1 MKYNP
6 QIHHWRVS
14 RLKGYDYSQ
23 VGLYFITIFCQHRI
37 YRFSKIKNDE
47 MVLNKNGTIA
57 YDGWVKL
64 PERFKNSELV
74 VFQIMPNYL
83 KGFFI
88 E

>member
-1 MKYNP
+1 
-6 QIHHWRVS
+6 
-14 RLKGYDYSQ
+14 
-23 VGLYFITIFCQHRI
+23 
-37 YRFSKIKNDE
+37 

-74 VFQIMPNYL
+74 VFQIMPNHM
-83 KGFFI
+83 KGFFF